1 MSIRIAKAE
10 DATIIGQLLTQL
22 GYKTGKNFL
31 IDKISQ
37 LIHHPDH
44 LLVVY
49 EDNKVEAVMSVHFM
63 PQLALTGE
71 FAIISYL
78 VVDEN
83 IRSKGIGKELEAY
96 CVEQAKARG
105 CDRIQLHSSLKRT
118 GAHKFYE
125 REGYQESPKYFS
137 KSLIVSGDPRS

>member
-1 MSIRIAKAE
+1 MSIRIAKAG
-10 DATIIGQLLTQL
+10 DAQGICYLLGQL
-22 GYKTGKNFL
+22 GYPTDPDFL
-31 IDKISQ
+31 KDKISQ
-37 LIHHPDH
+37 LINRPDH

-49 EDNKVEAVMSVHFM
+49 EETEVEAVMSVHFM
-63 PQLALTGE
+63 PQLPLQGD

-83 IRSKGIGKELEAY
+83 IRSKGIGKKLEAY

-105 CDRIQLHSSLKRT
+105 CARIQLHSSLKRT

-125 REGYQESPKYFS
+125 REGYIEYPKYFT
-137 KSLIVSGDPRS
+137 KDL